1 MKQFYQIAATVVL
14 LLALAGGIKACK
26 VIKEYSYS
34 YSYNDFAKSIEDFD
48 IDRVEKY
55 LGKGYKATSET
66 GKDRQLITFAN
77 PATSTG
83 RDIIS
88 LLLAQGAD
96 INSKYILT
104 STDYLGNTTGT
115 YESSLL
121 YHASEGDIDA
131 VKFLLEN
138 KANPDITINP
148 DNKTSLMIAARK
160 GEQKVVQLL
169 LDYGA
174 DPNMVDINGCSAL
187 NFAYYS
193 RSSVVIEALENAG
206 AKEVDHYCQ
215 F

>member
-1 MKQFYQIAATVVL
+1 MKQFYHFAGIVVL

-26 VIKEYSYS
+26 VIKEYSYI
-34 YSYNDFAKSIEDFD
+34 YSYNDFAESIEDFD
-48 IDRVEKY
+48 IDRVNKY
-55 LGKGYKATSET
+55 LDKGFKATSET

-88 LLLAQGAD
+88 LLLAHGAD

-104 STDYLGNTTGT
+104 SRDYLGNITGT

-121 YHASEGDIDA
+121 YDASEGDIDA

-138 KANPDITINP
+138 KANPDISIKP

-160 GEQKVVQLL
+160 GEQNVVQLL

-187 NFAYYS
+187 NFTYYS
-193 RSSVVIEALENAG
+193 NDSVVIEALENAG